1 MIKIR
6 VSYERPEELQ
16 RIKKLLPHGHVKP
29 WKESSAP
36 DGSRVP
42 QGIHGDERGHVSALF
57 SFVCVHF
64 VCRCA
69 ALEQNEE
76 RGQLMAFS
84 VVQ

>member
-16 RIKKLLPHGHVKP
+16 RIKKLLHGHVKP
-29 WKESSAP
+29 WKEAGAP
-36 DGSRVP
+36 GRQPVP
-42 QGIHGDERGHVSALF
+42 QGIHGDERGQVSALF

-69 ALEQNEE
+69 ALNKTKKE
-76 RGQLMAFS
+76 GS
-84 VVQ
+84 